1 MRVVTCSD
9 LSGWL
14 FPLPFVCVLTRVDD
28 WVTTVPAGL
37 IEYLDV
43 NEESVSFLALR
54 EADIDE
60 TTTHSAS
67 IIHIVSLSRCLS
79 LCVACLVRL
88 YSLILL

>member
-9 LSGWL
+9 LSGRL
-14 FPLPFVCVLTRVDD
+14 FLLPFVCVLTRVDD
-28 WVTTVPAGL
+28 LATTVPAGL

-43 NEESVSFLALR
+43 NEESVSFLELR

-67 IIHIVSLSRCLS
+67 ITHSVSLSRCLS
-79 LCVACLVRL
+79 LCVACLV
-88 YSLILL
+88 